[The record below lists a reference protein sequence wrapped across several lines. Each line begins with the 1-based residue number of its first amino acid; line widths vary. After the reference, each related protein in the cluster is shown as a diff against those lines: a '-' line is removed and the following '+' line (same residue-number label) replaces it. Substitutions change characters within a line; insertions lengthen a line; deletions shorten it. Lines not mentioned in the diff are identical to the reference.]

1 MRAGMVGDDAG
12 GDSVDFKVG
21 MEVLST
27 SAMKVANE
35 LRRLGIAA
43 QVTEMPAST
52 RTASDAAAAV
62 GCEIGQIVKSLLFK
76 SSASGEPLLV
86 LVSGADRVD
95 EARLAEVA
103 GEKVERADAG
113 FVRSRTGFAIGG
125 VPPLGHIE
133 AISRPSPRYLDE
145 RLLGYEVVWAAA
157 GTPNAV
163 FPVNPRELTRATSA
177 TVVSVSADT

>member
-95 EARLAEVA
+95 EARRAEVA
-103 GEKVERADAG
+103 GEKVERAHAG

-133 AISRPSPRYLDE
+133 AISTYLDE
-145 RLLGYEVVWAAA
+145 RLLAYEVVWAAA

-163 FPVNPRELTRATSA
+163 FPVNPKELTRATSA
-177 TVVSVSADT
+177 TVVSVSADR